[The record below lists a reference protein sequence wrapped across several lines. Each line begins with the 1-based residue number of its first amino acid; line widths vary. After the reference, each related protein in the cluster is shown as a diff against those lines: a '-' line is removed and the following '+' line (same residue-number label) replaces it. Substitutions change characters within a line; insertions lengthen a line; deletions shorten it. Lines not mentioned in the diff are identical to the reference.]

1 MKLQEGIR
9 THGFRKW
16 YEREL
21 LQSHAH
27 LVLAFACAI
36 GLVAAFEAA
45 WRFRG
50 TLDQLTDGVAGI
62 VCAVVGLWAL
72 RRYLYLLH
80 HAEAAANQADCP
92 QCKAYG
98 RLEVAAEPDLPSPAV
113 PAPVARPAPPTSTDN
128 QPGDALLPVAV
139 RCRQCQ
145 HRWTIVS

>member
-1 MKLQEGIR
+1 MKLQDGIR

-50 TLDQLTDGVAGI
+50 TLDQLTDGVAGLLCGAI
-62 VCAVVGLWAL
+62 GLWAL

-98 RLEVAAEPDLPSPAV
+98 RLEAVESTEGKAV
-113 PAPVARPAPPTSTDN
+113 PPPAAAASTDN

-139 RCRQCQ
+139 RCRQCS

>member
-50 TLDQLTDGVAGI
+50 TMDQLTDGVAGI
-62 VCAVVGLWAL
+62 VCAAVGLWAL

-98 RLEVAAEPDLPSPAV
+98 RLEVAAEPA
-113 PAPVARPAPPTSTDN
+113 APNHAVARPPSGPSPDN